1 MRHFY
6 RYIPQCGQALATEP
20 QTEPVGL
27 LSLRPAGGDVPEGQR
42 GLPQP
47 LTNMTTLCDKS
58 RLGARMKADLEQLLV
73 PDLRAL
79 SKKQT
84 AGLAKQFDELANS
97 AFSDSLS

>member
-1 MRHFY
+1 
-6 RYIPQCGQALATEP
+6 
-20 QTEPVGL
+20 
-27 LSLRPAGGDVPEGQR
+27 
-42 GLPQP
+42 
-47 LTNMTTLCDKS
+47 
-58 RLGARMKADLEQLLV
+58 MKADLEQLLV

>member
-1 MRHFY
+1 MWT
-6 RYIPQCGQALATEP
+6 GLATEP

-27 LSLRPAGGDVPEGQR
+27 LSLRPAEGDVPEGQSE
-42 GLPQP
+42 LPQP
-47 LTNMTTLCDKS
+47 LTNMTTLCDKN

-79 SKKQT
+79 STKRT